1 MKMKGSTDNLS
12 AVRNFVITLLISLL
26 IFGIVAFGILQFA
39 ENAFGSDTSKNSGG
53 NNGGEQETTTT
64 PDITP
69 PPDGF
74 DTIKG
79 ESMTVLFIGTDY
91 LPDVYYD
98 YEYADK
104 RPDGFDGAVR
114 EVETDTIILARLN
127 KETGEAIFCPIPAI
141 TEITIN
147 GHSTTLEK
155 LYHRK
160 GIEALR
166 EQVTALT
173 GLPIDF
179 HAIVTLDG
187 LSYII
192 DDLGGIEFHVPVNMN
207 YVDLDQQIEISL
219 FAGTQLLDG
228 KNAADMLRYWSYN
241 DEDVSRRRVGCNF
254 LKALIKKVMTD
265 IPMSDAAS
273 AYLKYRD
280 YIQTDLTLNTL
291 NEHADLI
298 FSYPKLTVRDYTYPG
313 TTSGKGLDA
322 VFTPN
327 ISKATEFF
335 KSYKFN
341 G

>member
-1 MKMKGSTDNLS
+1 MS

-26 IFGIVAFGILQFA
+26 IFGLVAFGILEFA
-39 ENAFGSDTSKNSGG
+39 NSAFGSGGIKNDGDG
-53 NNGGEQETTTT
+53 EGNGGETTTTT
-64 PDITP
+64 PDLPP

-74 DTIKG
+74 DAIKG

-91 LPDVYYD
+91 LPNVYYD

-104 RPDGFDGAVR
+104 RPDGFDGEIR
-114 EVETDTIILARLN
+114 EIETDTIILARIN

-155 LYHRK
+155 LYYKK
-160 GIEALR
+160 GIAALR

-179 HAIVTLDG
+179 HAIVTIDG

-192 DDLGGIEFHVPVNMN
+192 DDLGGIEFHVPQDMN
-207 YVDLDQQIEISL
+207 YVDLDQQIEIDLKS
-219 FAGTQLLDG
+219 GTQLLDG
-228 KNAADMLRYWSYN
+228 KNATDMLRYWSYV

-254 LKALIKKVMTD
+254 LKAIIKKVMTD
-265 IPMSDAAS
+265 IPMNDAAS
-273 AYLKYRD
+273 AYLKYQD
-280 YIQTDLTLNTL
+280 YISTDLTLNML

-298 FSYPKLTVRDYTYPG
+298 FAYPKLTIRDYTYPG
-313 TTSGKGLDA
+313 TTTGKGLDA
-322 VFTPN
+322 IFTPN
-327 ISKATEFF
+327 VSKATEFF
-335 KSYKFN
+335 DAYKFK

>member
-1 MKMKGSTDNLS
+1 MS
-12 AVRNFVITLLISLL
+12 AVRNFIITLLISLL
-26 IFGIVAFGILQFA
+26 IFGLVAFGVLQFA
-39 ENAFGSDTSKNSGG
+39 DSAFKPGDN
-53 NNGGEQETTTT
+53 NNGDSGNAGGETTTGQT
-64 PDITP
+64 DLPP

-74 DTIKG
+74 DAIKG
-79 ESMTVLFIGTDY
+79 ESMTALFIGTDY
-91 LPDVYYD
+91 LPDVYFD
-98 YEYADK
+98 YEYAGE
-104 RPDGFDGAVR
+104 RPDGFDGEIR
-114 EVETDTIILARLN
+114 EIETDTIILARIN
-127 KETGEAIFCPIPAI
+127 KETGEAIFCAIPAI

-155 LYHRK
+155 LYFKK
-160 GIEALR
+160 GINALR

-187 LSYII
+187 LSYIV

-207 YVDLDQQIEISL
+207 YVDLDQQIEIDL
-219 FAGTQLLDG
+219 KAGTQTLDG
-228 KNAADMLRYWSYN
+228 KNATDMLRYWSYT

-280 YIQTDLTLNTL
+280 YISTDLTLNKL

-298 FSYPKLTVRDYTYPG
+298 FAYPKLTIKDYTYPG
-313 TTSGKGLDA
+313 TTSGTGLDA
-322 VFTPN
+322 VFKPN
-327 ISKATEFF
+327 TSKAIEFF
-335 KSYKFN
+335 EVYKYK
-341 G
+341 GE

>member
-1 MKMKGSTDNLS
+1 MS

-26 IFGIVAFGILQFA
+26 IFGLVAFGILEFA
-39 ENAFGSDTSKNSGG
+39 NSAFSSGG
-53 NNGGEQETTTT
+53 AKNDGDGEGNGGETTTAP
-64 PDITP
+64 PDLSL

-74 DTIKG
+74 DSIKG

-91 LPDVYYD
+91 LPNVYYD

-104 RPDGFDGAVR
+104 RPDGFDGEIR
-114 EVETDTIILARLN
+114 EIETDTIILARIN

-155 LYHRK
+155 LYYKK
-160 GIEALR
+160 GISALR

-192 DDLGGIEFHVPVNMN
+192 DDLGGIEFHVPQDMN
-207 YVDLDQQIEISL
+207 YVDLDQQIEIDLKS
-219 FAGTQLLDG
+219 GTQLLDG
-228 KNAADMLRYWSYN
+228 KNATDMLRYWSYA

-254 LKALIKKVMTD
+254 LKAIIKKVMTD
-265 IPMSDAAS
+265 IPMNDAAS
-273 AYLKYRD
+273 AYLKYQD
-280 YIQTDLTLNTL
+280 YISTDLTLNML

-298 FSYPKLTVRDYTYPG
+298 FAYPKLTIRDYTYPG
-313 TTSGKGLDA
+313 TTSGTGLDA

-335 KSYKFN
+335 DAYKFK